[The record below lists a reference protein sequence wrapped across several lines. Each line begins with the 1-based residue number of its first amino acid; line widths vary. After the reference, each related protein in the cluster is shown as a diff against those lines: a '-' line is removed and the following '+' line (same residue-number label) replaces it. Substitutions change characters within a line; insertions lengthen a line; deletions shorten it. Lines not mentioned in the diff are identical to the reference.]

1 MAKIVKESLRDFKK
15 YDDEDQYERGEDGT
29 LYNKEVVDE
38 PIKPKKKAKFR
49 KPKLSYDEK
58 QMRQRSFSG
67 GGESD
72 SWRGP
77 NPSNK

>member
-15 YDDEDQYERGEDGT
+15 YDDEQFVEE
-29 LYNKEVVDE
+29 EVSEVSDE
-38 PIKPKKKAKFR
+38 PTEPKKKVKFR

-67 GGESD
+67 GSEST